1 MNRNLFNSGKEKPPS
16 FNVGLII
23 ALFTLL
29 MAAPIIGIFALV
41 GVIIYFISK
50 NRKNETKVEDLRTT
64 VNKPNDVK
72 KEVQVLNTDDYIN
85 LTDSQKRL
93 EELKSLYNNGF
104 MSKDEY
110 YEKRNK
116 ITNGAKI

>member
-16 FNVGLII
+16 FDVGLII

-116 ITNGAKI
+116 INNSAKI